1 MNATI
6 RQLLDT
12 ADLLIDGE
20 CDPATSGVVPG
31 GSDVTGAGGDI
42 PAPAPTA
49 PTTLTATAASRS
61 RGAAFA
67 LRTALESA
75 VAARLI
81 AHRAPPA
88 ILEGS
93 MRSAL
98 LWLRGCAEAGTA
110 RRAKAAWS
118 QLCLGCHYH
127 QYEIGPTEDQ
137 VRAWRSEVAA
147 VLALLDP
154 AGL

>member
-12 ADLLIDGE
+12 ADLLIEDDGGPAATSPVTGG
-20 CDPATSGVVPG
+20 PATTGV
-31 GSDVTGAGGDI
+31 GAAV
-42 PAPAPTA
+42 PAPPT
-49 PTTLTATAASRS
+49 PRTATAASRY

-67 LRTALESA
+67 LRAALESA
-75 VAARLI
+75 VAARLT
-81 AHRAPPA
+81 AHGAPRTIREGPMRA
-88 ILEGS
+88 
-93 MRSAL
+93 AL

-127 QYEIGPTEDQ
+127 QYEIGPTEEQ
-137 VRAWRSEVAA
+137 VRAWRTEVVAI
-147 VLALLDP
+147 VALLTR
-154 AGL
+154 

>member
-12 ADLLIDGE
+12 ADLLLADTGE
-20 CDPATSGVVPG
+20 PATPAATAVPARPTALAVVPAA
-31 GSDVTGAGGDI
+31 S
-42 PAPAPTA
+42 
-49 PTTLTATAASRS
+49 TATTASRC

-67 LRTALESA
+67 LRAALESA
-75 VAARLI
+75 VADRLT
-81 AHRAPPA
+81 AHRAPRA
-88 ILEGS
+88 IREGTQ
-93 MRSAL
+93 RRAF
-98 LWLRGCAEAGTA
+98 LWLRGCAGAGTA
-110 RRAKAAWS
+110 RRAKAVWS

-147 VLALLDP
+147 IVALL
-154 AGL
+154 AH

>member
-12 ADLLIDGE
+12 ADLLLADTGE
-20 CDPATSGVVPG
+20 PATPAATAVPARPTALAVVPAV
-31 GSDVTGAGGDI
+31 S
-42 PAPAPTA
+42 TA
-49 PTTLTATAASRS
+49 STASRY

-67 LRTALESA
+67 LRAALESA
-75 VAARLI
+75 VADRLT
-81 AHRAPPA
+81 AHRAPRA
-88 ILEGS
+88 IREGTQ
-93 MRSAL
+93 RRAF

-110 RRAKAAWS
+110 RRAKAVWS

-137 VRAWRSEVAA
+137 VRAWCTEVAA
-147 VLALLDP
+147 VIALLTH
-154 AGL
+154 